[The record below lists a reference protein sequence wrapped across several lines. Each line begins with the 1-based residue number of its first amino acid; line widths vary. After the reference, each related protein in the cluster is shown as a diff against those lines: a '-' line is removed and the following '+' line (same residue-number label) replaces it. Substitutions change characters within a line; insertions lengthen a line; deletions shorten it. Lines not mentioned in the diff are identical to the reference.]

1 MPVRNKAVP
10 ILIFIISLVLT
21 GCGTDKTVTTPHPAA
36 GARFAVVANSLSDSI
51 SSYTIDPQTGLL
63 SPQRDR
69 ADWRRIIKSHC
80 DGTLGTI
87 RLRRQYSFE

>member
-63 SPQRDR
+63 SPKETVPTGGGYDSLRM
-69 ADWRRIIKSHC
+69 WRPP
-80 DGTLGTI
+80 
-87 RLRRQYSFE
+87 